1 MVTRASVLAC
11 AALGAGAC
19 NWSVYDELAD
29 EAWVDRVTSP
39 DATGSRLY
47 GAALVAPP
55 SRTAGASAFV
65 IGAARASLST
75 LQYDDE
81 GKRLPVNAV
90 DPRTPIAFSGFP
102 DRPALAGDP
111 DSDRV
116 AFTVVM
122 GNNVDPTRV
131 VVADART
138 LATVKM
144 VQLNDLTEV
153 DGTERLNIY
162 AEGVGFGTLPGFGMD
177 TIKEL
182 VVARGPQL
190 VLIQDYSEADTGTTF
205 DVKGC
210 NTGADWSYAGLI
222 ANVIDDAVHP
232 GPEVLIATGE
242 ERRDGDSAIHVFDPA
257 AITSPYGDDVAC
269 PTGLIEPIVSTEG
282 AHDFGAR
289 LVAAQFPDVVDPD
302 PLATLDDL
310 VFSAPSLNKVF
321 VRFGG
326 GAAFEIPSADAGSE
340 FGDVIV
346 VDDLLDDDGV
356 PELIIG
362 APRSDPEGVS
372 NGGSVYIYRYVST
385 PAPGFELALRLYP
398 STPAEEERFG
408 KAITVAPFG
417 ADGTKK
423 VLMVG
428 AEGAVFTYFRTSVD
442 DVDVRVGRG
451 TN

>member
-1 MVTRASVLAC
+1 MVTRAFILGCV
-11 AALGAGAC
+11 ALGAGAC
-19 NWSVYDELAD
+19 NWSIYDELAD
-29 EAWVDRVTSP
+29 EAWVDRVTTP
-39 DATGSRLY
+39 DATDSRLY
-47 GAALVAPP
+47 GAALVSPP
-55 SRTAGASAFV
+55 SRTPGASAFV
-65 IGAARASLST
+65 IGTARASLST
-75 LQYDDE
+75 LSYDDE

-90 DPRTPIAFSGFP
+90 DPRTPLAFAGFP

-116 AFTVVM
+116 AFTIVM

-131 VVADART
+131 VVFDART
-138 LATVKM
+138 LENVKM

-162 AEGVGFGTLPGFGMD
+162 AEGINFGTLPGFGMD

-190 VLIQDYSEADTGTTF
+190 VLIQDYSEADSGTTF
-205 DVKGC
+205 AVKGC
-210 NTGADWSYAGLI
+210 RTGADWSYAGLI

-242 ERRDGDSAIHVFDPA
+242 ELRNEDSAIHIYDPA
-257 AITSPYGDDVAC
+257 LITMPYADEAAC
-269 PTGLIEPIVSTEG
+269 PPSLIPPIVSTEG
-282 AHDFGAR
+282 AGDLGAR

-302 PLATLDDL
+302 PLAALDDL
-310 VFSAPSLNKVF
+310 VYSAPSLNKVF

-326 GAAFEIPSADAGSE
+326 GTATEIAAADAGSD

-346 VDDLLDDDGV
+346 VADLLDDDGV

-372 NGGSVYIYRYVST
+372 NGGSVYIYRFVAT
-385 PAPGFELALRLYP
+385 PAPSFVLALRLYP
-398 STPAEEERFG
+398 ASPAEEERFG
-408 KAITVAPFG
+408 RSVAVAPFG
-417 ADGTKK
+417 ATGTKK

-442 DVDVRVGRG
+442 DDDVRLGRG